1 LNSGVKRKTHY
12 HTKPQSHEGQLGS
25 GILIL
30 HFFVPSCETGLNDE
44 RGGNCVMD
52 NAILNQILNIAFEK
66 KVSDIHFEVDNPPM
80 FRARG
85 HLIRAKLGN
94 LTKQDTEFVAK
105 AVMEQ
110 HNRKLPED
118 LKEFDT
124 SYTLANV
131 GRFRVSIFRQR
142 GNLGVVMRVIPHQI
156 GTFEQLN
163 LPPVLGRIAQ
173 VPNGLIL
180 VTGPTGNGKSTTLAS
195 MMKYINDTFDYNIIT
210 IEDPIEFLFTSSK
223 SCIIQREVGIDTD
236 SFTVALRSAMR
247 MNPDVIMVGEMRDL
261 ETVDACVMAAETG
274 HLVLSTLHTHNT
286 ASSVNRIVGY
296 FPPEAQENTRHRL
309 AESLIAVIS
318 MRLIR
323 GRSGETVL
331 PVLEVMYAT
340 PTIKACIRDNK
351 LDEIEQHIEKGRDE
365 YGMLTMDQHLIQL
378 CRAELITLD
387 EAKRIS
393 RSKDLERKLMYS

>member
-1 LNSGVKRKTHY
+1 
-12 HTKPQSHEGQLGS
+12 
-25 GILIL
+25 
-30 HFFVPSCETGLNDE
+30 
-44 RGGNCVMD
+44 MD
-52 NAILNQILNIAFEK
+52 NALLNQILNIAFEK

-94 LTKQDTEFVAK
+94 LTKQDTEFVAN
-105 AVMEQ
+105 AVMAQ

-118 LKEFDT
+118 LKELDT

-142 GNLGVVMRVIPHQI
+142 GNLGVVMRVIPPQI
-156 GTFEQLN
+156 GNFEQLN

-180 VTGPTGNGKSTTLAS
+180 VTGPTGNGKSTTLAC
-195 MMKYINDTFDYNIIT
+195 MMKYINDNFDYNIIT

-223 SCIIQREVGIDTD
+223 SCVIQREVGIDTE
-236 SFTVALRSAMR
+236 SFSVALRSAMR

-261 ETVDACVMAAETG
+261 ETMDACVKAAETG
-274 HLVLSTLHTHNT
+274 HLVLSTLHTQNT

-296 FPPEAQENTRHRL
+296 FPPEAQENTRQRL

-318 MRLIR
+318 SGLSGGKTARPFC
-323 GRSGETVL
+323 RSL
-331 PVLEVMYAT
+331 
-340 PTIKACIRDNK
+340 K
-351 LDEIEQHIEKGRDE
+351 
-365 YGMLTMDQHLIQL
+365 
-378 CRAELITLD
+378 
-387 EAKRIS
+387 
-393 RSKDLERKLMYS
+393 

>member
-1 LNSGVKRKTHY
+1 
-12 HTKPQSHEGQLGS
+12 
-25 GILIL
+25 
-30 HFFVPSCETGLNDE
+30 
-44 RGGNCVMD
+44 MD
-52 NAILNQILNIAFEK
+52 VAILNQILHIAFEK
-66 KVSDIHFEVDNPPM
+66 KVSDIHFEVENPPM

-85 HLIRAKLGN
+85 HLIRAKLAN

-105 AVMEQ
+105 TVMEQ

-118 LKEFDT
+118 LKELDT
-124 SYTLANV
+124 SYTLTNV

-156 GTFEQLN
+156 GTFEELN

-195 MMKYINDTFDYNIIT
+195 MMRFINDNFDYNIIT
-210 IEDPIEFLFTSSK
+210 IEDPIEFLFTSNK
-223 SCIIQREVGIDTD
+223 SCIIQREVGIDTE
-236 SFTVALRSAMR
+236 SFSVALRSAMR
-247 MNPDVIMVGEMRDL
+247 MNPDVIMVGELRDH
-261 ETVDACVMAAETG
+261 ETIDACVKAAETG

-286 ASSVNRIVGY
+286 ASSINRIIGY
-296 FPPEAQENTRHRL
+296 FPPPAHENIRQRL
-309 AESLIAVIS
+309 AESLIAIIS
-318 MRLIR
+318 LRLVR
-323 GRSGETVL
+323 GKKDDTVL

-340 PTIKACIRDNK
+340 STIKACIRDNK
-351 LDEIEQHIEKGRDE
+351 LDEIEQYIEKGRDE
-365 YGMLTMDQHLIQL
+365 YNMQTMDQHLIQL
-378 CRAELITLD
+378 CKAELITLE

>member
-1 LNSGVKRKTHY
+1 
-12 HTKPQSHEGQLGS
+12 
-25 GILIL
+25 
-30 HFFVPSCETGLNDE
+30 
-44 RGGNCVMD
+44 MD
-52 NAILNQILNIAFEK
+52 NAILIQILNIAFEK

-85 HLIRAKLGN
+85 HLIRAKLAS

-105 AVMEQ
+105 TVMEQ

-124 SYTLANV
+124 SYTLAKI

-163 LPPVLGRIAQ
+163 LPPALGRIAQ

-195 MMKYINDTFDYNIIT
+195 MMQYINDQFAYNIVT

-223 SCIIQREVGIDTD
+223 SCVIQREVGIDTD
-236 SFTVALRSAMR
+236 SFTAALRSAMR

-261 ETVDACVMAAETG
+261 ETINACVKAAETG
-274 HLVLSTLHTHNT
+274 HLVFSTLHTPNT
-286 ASSVNRIVGY
+286 ASTINRIVGY
-296 FPPEAQENTRHRL
+296 FPPEAQENTRQRL
-309 AESLIAVIS
+309 AESLTAVIS
-318 MRLIR
+318 IRLIR
-323 GRSGETVL
+323 GKSGETVL

-340 PTIKACIRDNK
+340 PTIKACIRDNN
-351 LDEIEQHIEKGRDE
+351 LDEIDQHIEKGRDE
-365 YGMLTMDQHLIQL
+365 YGMQTMDQHLIQL
-378 CRAELITLD
+378 CRDELITLD
-387 EAKRIS
+387 EAKRVS
-393 RSKDLERKLMYS
+393 RSKDLERKLMFN

>member
-1 LNSGVKRKTHY
+1 
-12 HTKPQSHEGQLGS
+12 
-25 GILIL
+25 
-30 HFFVPSCETGLNDE
+30 
-44 RGGNCVMD
+44 MD
-52 NAILNQILNIAFEK
+52 NALLNQILNIAFEK

-118 LKEFDT
+118 VKELDT

-156 GTFEQLN
+156 GSFEELH

-173 VPNGLIL
+173 VPNGLVL

-195 MMKYINDTFDYNIIT
+195 MMKYINDNFDYNIIT

-223 SCIIQREVGIDTD
+223 SCIIQREVGIDTE
-236 SFTVALRSAMR
+236 SFSGALRSAMR
-247 MNPDVIMVGEMRDL
+247 MNPDVIMVGELRDL
-261 ETVDACVMAAETG
+261 ETIDACVKAAETG

-286 ASSVNRIVGY
+286 ASTISRMVGY
-296 FPPEAQENTRHRL
+296 FPPEAQENTRQRL
-309 AESLIAVIS
+309 AESLTAVIS
-318 MRLIR
+318 LRLIR
-323 GRSGETVL
+323 GKSEETIL

-340 PTIKACIRDNK
+340 SAIKACIRDNK
-351 LDEIEQHIEKGRDE
+351 LDEIEQYIEKGRDE
-365 YGMLTMDQHLIQL
+365 YGMQTMDQHLIRL
-378 CRAELITLD
+378 CREELITLD
-387 EAKRIS
+387 EAKRVS
-393 RSKDLERKLMYS
+393 RSKDLERKLMFS

>member
-1 LNSGVKRKTHY
+1 
-12 HTKPQSHEGQLGS
+12 
-25 GILIL
+25 
-30 HFFVPSCETGLNDE
+30 
-44 RGGNCVMD
+44 MD

-85 HLIRAKLGN
+85 HLIRSKLGN
-94 LTKQDTEFVAK
+94 LTKQDTEFVAT
-105 AVMEQ
+105 AVMAQ
-110 HNRKLPED
+110 HNRKPPED

-156 GTFEQLN
+156 GAFEQLN

-210 IEDPIEFLFTSSK
+210 IEDPIEFLFTSTK
-223 SCIIQREVGIDTD
+223 SCVIQREVGIDTE
-236 SFTVALRSAMR
+236 SFSVALRSAMR

-261 ETVDACVMAAETG
+261 ETIDACVKAAETG
-274 HLVLSTLHTHNT
+274 HLVLSTLHTNNT
-286 ASSVNRIVGY
+286 AASVNRIVGY
-296 FPPEAQENTRHRL
+296 FPPDAQENTRQRL
-309 AESLIAVIS
+309 AESLTAVIS
-318 MRLIR
+318 IRLIR
-323 GRSGETVL
+323 GKSGETVL
-331 PVLEVMYAT
+331 PAVEVMYAT
-340 PTIKACIRDNK
+340 STIKACIRDNK

-365 YGMLTMDQHLIQL
+365 YGMQTMDQHLIQL
-378 CRAELITLD
+378 CKAELITLD

>member
-1 LNSGVKRKTHY
+1 
-12 HTKPQSHEGQLGS
+12 
-25 GILIL
+25 
-30 HFFVPSCETGLNDE
+30 
-44 RGGNCVMD
+44 MD
-52 NAILNQILNIAFEK
+52 NAMLNQILNIAFEK
-66 KVSDIHFEVDNPPM
+66 KVSDIHFEVDTPPM

-85 HLIRAKLGN
+85 HLIRAKLPS

-105 AVMEQ
+105 AVLEQ
-110 HNRKLPED
+110 HNWKLSEE

-142 GNLGVVMRVIPHQI
+142 GNLGVVMRVIPHHI
-156 GTFEQLN
+156 STFDQLN

-180 VTGPTGNGKSTTLAS
+180 VTGPTGNGKSTTLAA
-195 MMKYINDTFDYNIIT
+195 MMQYINENSDYNIIT

-223 SCIIQREVGIDTD
+223 SCVIQREVGIDTS
-236 SFTVALRSAMR
+236 SFSTALRSALR

-261 ETVDACVMAAETG
+261 ETIDACVRAAETG

-286 ASSVNRIVGY
+286 ASSINRIVGY
-296 FPPEAQENTRHRL
+296 FPPDAQENTRQRL
-309 AESLIAVIS
+309 ADCLIAVIS

-323 GRSGETVL
+323 GKVGESIL

-340 PTIKACIRDNK
+340 PTIKACIRENK
-351 LDEIEQHIEKGRDE
+351 LDEIDQYIEKGRDE
-365 YGMLTMDQHLIQL
+365 YGMQTMDQHLIQL
-378 CRAELITLD
+378 VRAEQITLD

>member
-1 LNSGVKRKTHY
+1 
-12 HTKPQSHEGQLGS
+12 
-25 GILIL
+25 
-30 HFFVPSCETGLNDE
+30 
-44 RGGNCVMD
+44 MD
-52 NAILNQILNIAFEK
+52 IAILNQILNIAFEK

-85 HLIRAKLGN
+85 HLIRAKLGP

-105 AVMEQ
+105 TVMEQ
-110 HNRKLPED
+110 SGRKLPEG

-163 LPPVLGRIAQ
+163 LPPALGTIAQ
-173 VPNGLIL
+173 APNGLIL

-195 MMKYINDTFDYNIIT
+195 MMKYISDTFAYNIIT

-223 SCIIQREVGIDTD
+223 SCVIQREVGIDTD
-236 SFTVALRSAMR
+236 GFSVALRSAMR

-261 ETVDACVMAAETG
+261 ETIEACVKAAETG

-286 ASSVNRIVGY
+286 ASTVNRIVGY
-296 FPPEAQENTRHRL
+296 FPPDAQENTRQRL
-309 AESLIAVIS
+309 AESLTAVVAI
-318 MRLIR
+318 RLIR
-323 GRSGETVL
+323 GKDGESVL

-340 PTIKACIRDNK
+340 AAIKACIRDNK

-365 YGMLTMDQHLIQL
+365 YGMQTLDQHLIQM
-378 CRAELITLD
+378 CRQELITLE

-393 RSKDLERKLMYS
+393 RSGDLERKLLYS

>member
-1 LNSGVKRKTHY
+1 
-12 HTKPQSHEGQLGS
+12 
-25 GILIL
+25 
-30 HFFVPSCETGLNDE
+30 
-44 RGGNCVMD
+44 MD
-52 NAILNQILNIAFEK
+52 NSILNQILQIAFEK

-80 FRARG
+80 FRAHG
-85 HLIRAKLGN
+85 HLLRAKLGS
-94 LTKQDTEFVAK
+94 LTKQDTEFVAT
-105 AVMEQ
+105 AVMQQ

-156 GTFEQLN
+156 STFEELN

-195 MMKYINDTFDYNIIT
+195 MLKYINDNFDYNIIT
-210 IEDPIEFLFTSSK
+210 IEDPIEFLFSSGK
-223 SCIIQREVGIDTD
+223 SCVIQREVGIDTD
-236 SFTVALRSAMR
+236 NFSAALRSAMR

-261 ETVDACVMAAETG
+261 DTIDACVKAAETG

-286 ASSVNRIVGY
+286 ASSISRIVGY
-296 FPPEAQENTRHRL
+296 FPPEAQENARHRL
-309 AESLIAVIS
+309 AECLIAVVS
-318 MRLIR
+318 LRLTR
-323 GRSGETVL
+323 GKGGETIL
-331 PVLEVMYAT
+331 PALEIMYAT
-340 PTIKACIRDNK
+340 STIKACIRDNH
-351 LDEIEQHIEKGRDE
+351 LNEIEQYIEKGRDE
-365 YGMLTMDQHLIQL
+365 YGMQTMDQHLIEL
-378 CRAELITLD
+378 CRAELITLE
-387 EAKRIS
+387 EAKRVS